1 MSLRRPA
8 RWKAPPSLLYHRT
21 ASKVS
26 ATAGPQLTPRRP
38 DRGMARYRR
47 RDAIETRLAEDLA
60 ANGRAFT
67 ADLIAKR
74 ATGVAGY
81 RVTLAFFEVDG
92 PRNVIVDLSP
102 AQSREEV
109 AERAR
114 TLSGDVEGLLS
125 MLRKG
130 LGEAK

>member
-1 MSLRRPA
+1 M
-8 RWKAPPSLLYHRT
+8 
-21 ASKVS
+21 
-26 ATAGPQLTPRRP
+26 
-38 DRGMARYRR
+38 
-47 RDAIETRLAEDLA
+47 AEDLA